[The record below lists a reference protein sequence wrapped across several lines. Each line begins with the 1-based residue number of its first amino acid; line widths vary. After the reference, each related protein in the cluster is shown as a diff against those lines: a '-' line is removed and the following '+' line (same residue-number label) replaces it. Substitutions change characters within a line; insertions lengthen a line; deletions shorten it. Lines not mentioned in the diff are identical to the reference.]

1 MFGDADSTGWMLM
14 ALAPY
19 THTHSNVKEALDK
32 SINHIHTTYKNTGTL
47 PGMKWGENSNAITSM
62 HMGLAANGENL
73 LSDKWTNDT
82 NIIDEFID
90 EYQFENGSFAWEAGS
105 EIGAINMSTEQVILS
120 LATIKE
126 QESIFTQLKEDMNR
140 INKDHLEKLIKEAK
154 ELDTTNLTDES
165 IKALEDAITD
175 SEAVLSDR
183 SATQKEVNAIE
194 QTLNETIENLEEKL
208 DEPTLT
214 IQSVTD
220 IESVNVSYGT
230 KEKEIDFPSKI
241 ELNLDNDTS
250 IDVKVKWSLEEKNQ
264 FNPNEPGTYKYIG
277 KYELPEN
284 VSGNQ
289 PEVFMTV
296 NVLKEKVNKSE

>member
-1 MFGDADSTGWMLM
+1 
-14 ALAPY
+14 
-19 THTHSNVKEALDK
+19 
-32 SINHIHTTYKNTGTL
+32 
-47 PGMKWGENSNAITSM
+47 
-62 HMGLAANGENL
+62 
-73 LSDKWTNDT
+73 
-82 NIIDEFID
+82 
-90 EYQFENGSFAWEAGS
+90 
-105 EIGAINMSTEQVILS
+105 
-120 LATIKE
+120 
-126 QESIFTQLKEDMNR
+126 
-140 INKDHLEKLIKEAK
+140 
-154 ELDTTNLTDES
+154 

-175 SEAVLSDR
+175 SEAVLSDK

-241 ELNLDNDTS
+241 ELNLDNDIS
-250 IDVKVKWSLEEKNQ
+250 NEVKVKWSLEEKNQ

-277 KYELPEN
+277 KYELTEN

-296 NVLKEKVNKSE
+296 NVLKEKVNKSELENSIKSAKQTNNKIDQPKKELSNLIKQAEKVLKDKEASQNEIDEAIKILEKKMSQFDKKESISDKEENEDEIEQAELNKDKQLPSTATNIFNILALGLFLIVIGLLFIRKRTVN